1 MKTQSNQGEVKMENV
16 NEIMSQVQDAGFEG
30 AIAIATEAE
39 VQAGAACGQMCLV
52 TESAGL

>member
-1 MKTQSNQGEVKMENV
+1 MNV
-16 NEIMSQVQDAGFEG
+16 NQVVDSIEAAGFQG

-52 TESAGL
+52 TEAIQE

>member
-1 MKTQSNQGEVKMENV
+1 MKEV

>member
-1 MKTQSNQGEVKMENV
+1 MENV
-16 NEIMSQVQDAGFEG
+16 EKIVADINAAGFEG

-52 TESAGL
+52 TEAMNAE

>member
-1 MKTQSNQGEVKMENV
+1 MENINQIIANINTV
-16 NEIMSQVQDAGFEG
+16 GFDG

-52 TESAGL
+52 AEAVDNQA

>member
-1 MKTQSNQGEVKMENV
+1 MKEV
-16 NEIMSQVQDAGFEG
+16 NEIVSSIEAAGFEG

-52 TESAGL
+52 TESMEKQ

>member
-1 MKTQSNQGEVKMENV
+1 MKTVEQIVSSIEAE
-16 NEIMSQVQDAGFEG
+16 GFEG

-52 TESAGL
+52 TESMGQE

>member
-1 MKTQSNQGEVKMENV
+1 MENV
-16 NEIMSQVQDAGFEG
+16 QTIINNIESAGFDG

-52 TESAGL
+52 TEAIEK

>member
-1 MKTQSNQGEVKMENV
+1 MNEVTKIVESINAV
-16 NEIMSQVQDAGFEG
+16 GFEG

-52 TESAGL
+52 TEAMDQA

>member
-1 MKTQSNQGEVKMENV
+1 MKDANQVV
-16 NEIMSQVQDAGFEG
+16 NSIEEAGFEG

-52 TESAGL
+52 TESMNQK

>member
-1 MKTQSNQGEVKMENV
+1 MQNV
-16 NEIMSQVQDAGFEG
+16 TEIVESINAAGFDG

-52 TESAGL
+52 TESLDKQ